1 MIIKKILT
9 PTEGKLL
16 VTEFYKSELKP
27 GQFCKQK
34 NISYY
39 TLQYWRDKYSIKNN
53 TSAPNANSSEFLP
66 INLIK
71 PKLNSNFI
79 KITLNSKITIELAND
94 FDLLQLKKILEICLS
109 CG

>member
-1 MIIKKILT
+1 MITKKILT

-53 TSAPNANSSEFLP
+53 SSASNASGFLP
-66 INLIK
+66 INLVS

-79 KITLNSKITIELAND
+79 KITLNSKITIELGND
-94 FDLLQLKKILEICLS
+94 FDILQFKKILEVCLS

>member
-1 MIIKKILT
+1 MIIKKTLT

-16 VTEFYKSELKP
+16 VTEFHKSGLKP

-39 TLQYWRDKYSIKNN
+39 TLQYWRDKYSTKNN
-53 TSAPNANSSEFLP
+53 SLAQNESQFLP
-66 INLIK
+66 INLVQ
-71 PKLNSNFI
+71 PKSNSNFI

-94 FDLLQLKKILEICLS
+94 LDLLKFKKILEICSL

>member
-1 MIIKKILT
+1 MNTKKILT

-16 VTEFYKSELKP
+16 VAEFYKSELKP

-39 TLQYWRDKYSIKNN
+39 TLQYWRDKYSNN
-53 TSAPNANSSEFLP
+53 NNPLASNGSEFLP
-66 INLIK
+66 INLVS

-79 KITLNSKITIELAND
+79 RLILNSKITIELPND
-94 FDLLQLKKILEICLS
+94 FDYLQFKKILEICLS